1 MKVSQLIVYSGIIV
15 PASIYISLVTHVFY
29 STFSRERISPQKLGW
44 FSDASIDQRK
54 EIVLNR
60 SEPLLAYKECL
71 SGKGE
76 WYHLEHF
83 TEDVIFQSPLV
94 KLEGKDEL
102 SSIFVTLMS
111 KLVEDVIVDM
121 ISVQQNEEL
130 MTIEMTIHVIP
141 ILLPTFSLPLT
152 SSLNFEQVGDK
163 QKIYKIKEEWN
174 GVKLLNGRLHSWLRR
189 IHAVIAMFIC
199 SWPLGGI

>member
-1 MKVSQLIVYSGIIV
+1 MVYSGIIV
-15 PASIYISLVTHVFY
+15 PTSIYFALVTHVFY
-29 STFSRERISPQKLGW
+29 ASFSKDRMSPKKLGW

-83 TEDVIFQSPLV
+83 TKDVIFQSPLI
-94 KLEGKDEL
+94 KLEGQDEF
-102 SSIFVTLMS
+102 STIFVTLMS

-141 ILLPTFSLPLT
+141 ILLPPFSFPLT
-152 SSLNFEQVGDK
+152 TSLYFEQVGDN
-163 QKIYKIKEEWN
+163 QRIYKIKEEWN
-174 GVKLLNGRLHSWLRR
+174 GVKLINGRLHSWLRR

-199 SWPLGGI
+199 SLSLGGI